1 MPIASFPPEAKPYFS
16 PYAILSAI
24 YDKMPLNSTINTNT
38 NITTTTSSININV
51 NKSSVNVP
59 AESESEPEPET
70 VKKSIENAIL
80 DYVTE
85 FQQLIYESEHML
97 LNTNTVLQKNQI
109 NLNRQ
114 VAINQDHINE
124 RQVAMHNY
132 LDYRTKKDPAKYLL
146 SGAFGKNWTDGV
158 LPLLFPPDEENYS
171 NQIIS

>member
-1 MPIASFPPEAKPYFS
+1 M
-16 PYAILSAI
+16 
-24 YDKMPLNSTINTNT
+24 
-38 NITTTTSSININV
+38 
-51 NKSSVNVP
+51 NVP
-59 AESESEPEPET
+59 AEPESEPESESET
-70 VKKSIENAIL
+70 EAVKKSIENAIL

-132 LDYRTKKDPAKYLL
+132 LYYLVHLVKTGQMVYYPYYFLLTKKIIPIKLL
-146 SGAFGKNWTDGV
+146 VN
-158 LPLLFPPDEENYS
+158 LILLFLLLLYTSCIP
-171 NQIIS
+171 IW